1 MGVMGTLLGR
11 RPSNNA
17 SSSATLSASEG
28 RQPPSPEAQSFG
40 GDSAPT
46 AAVAAVNLNGSVTNS
61 GSGSGGAVA
70 MASGDTCNSS
80 YTSYCAGSGSTETAP
95 VSYEQQRRRQQQQ
108 QQMMIGDDMEEMGAI
123 SGSSGVAAVSPAR
136 RRLPSPSPM
145 PAGAER
151 MAQNLSQ
158 QPPAGGGGGQFQTDI
173 PSASVAETSANALGA
188 SAAAALAALPPPGQS
203 GPTSFRFSPPCPALD
218 GPSYASLSVDG
229 DVSCKSLGGRYLTFL
244 SASGGCGGA
253 GDGGDN
259 DAITDMATK
268 MMTSQPRNVALP
280 TKSALKV
287 GSLGTS
293 STASA
298 IPSVPN
304 GANGA
309 TSTAAASVAAGAAS
323 AIQRRLCVIDLEPFT
338 RDLGREE
345 EQYYASLVGGG
356 EEQKK
361 KKKSQLD
368 DSTATNSSGRSM
380 MVVDAEHDDSHEDG
394 ERAPLQGEVVVDRRF
409 TIGSTSSSSAAN
421 GARGDLKATPSL
433 PLTDPSL
440 LSQQYIEPLLRLPPP
455 AVPPHPSLSPEATG
469 MRGSQKI
476 AHERPSPSM
485 EHGHRNKR
493 RERVASRGATTAS
506 LQDGGSEHNI
516 SLAERLRRE
525 RQRLFSTG
533 VTQFG
538 WSRWDKGGGE
548 EGIRII
554 VPHRGNVYVQDGIGP
569 DAERSLRV
577 LYDKTM
583 LQNAAAQNSELRRS
597 GRRRGASKEC
607 GAVAAAHAK
616 DFGAIDPQLSPDGT
630 MVAFVVASEIYVMGC
645 EGQALV
651 ARNGADIMDVEASA
665 SVTDKYYDS
674 DSQVLTPLRLTFG
687 AVIGENNQDD
697 HDEDDDEEN
706 DDTDGF
712 SANSTDDDASETGT
726 EYSDPEIYDAGVGD
740 SLGQA
745 SRTQRRR
752 GRRRRKSRTNR
763 RRRNRN
769 PPSVTHG
776 LADFVAQ
783 EEMDRYRGFW
793 WDPSSS
799 GIVFARV
806 DESDIPPFRI
816 THQGKEGSFS
826 RDAPYEDH
834 RYPFAGEANPVVRLG
849 YVKIDRKSIPGAGF
863 IECSHSSGDED
874 ASMEDCNDKVDEST
888 QRMLADARTNWNG
901 VRWFDPPP
909 VASEYLARV
918 SWLPDGSACAQ
929 WQDRAQS
936 ALLLVKM
943 DPLSGRTSILHKEF
957 SDVWINLHHNMK
969 MLPRAIHPDEIG
981 DFPSDRKIPNPLP
994 EGSFSFL
1001 FASERTGYSHVYL
1014 YTHVGGTE
1022 QYLSD
1027 SHYAP
1032 GDDINEP
1039 EIAASAVLL
1048 RAISAGPWVVESIV
1062 GVDVTNDVV
1071 YVTGTY
1077 DSPLERHL
1085 YALPIIGS
1093 CARKG
1098 GVPDNG
1104 GTGVQQWR
1112 KRVVPS
1118 FSSVPASRSFRK
1130 SPSGSSCSSVG
1141 EGTVTSH
1148 KTPNEVKADAA
1159 FKLAGIPGPKPPD
1172 PTRLTIGRGM
1182 HNIAMDEA
1190 CRIIVDTTSDL
1201 DKPTCT
1207 SVYALPV
1214 GGPFAFSYC
1223 GGSETKRVKD
1233 GSAVRGTEA
1242 EAEDD
1247 DARTLRLLFVA
1258 YEAQIEDNTDS
1269 LPAKL
1274 SNIVSGIGSSS
1285 RLFPSLSP
1293 PEIISFSTS
1302 DCTETLYAALYKPDP
1317 TQYGPGP
1324 YPLVCAVYGGPH
1336 VQRVNR
1342 SWSQSA
1348 DMRAQHLRSLGFAV
1362 IKCDN
1367 RGSSRRGVAF
1377 EGAIR
1382 KRLGRLEVLDQVAA
1396 VRHLT
1401 HRGVADPS
1409 RVGIYGWSYGGYLS
1423 AMCLVRAPDVF
1434 HVAVAGAPV
1443 TSWDGYDTHYTERYM
1458 GLPSENSSGYRES
1471 AVFDHVP
1478 NMRGKL
1484 MIVHGLIDENVHFR
1498 HTARLINRLIAAG
1511 KDYDLLIF
1519 PDERHSPRRLRDRI
1533 YMEKR
1538 ISDYLVKNLLEQQ
1551 SIGVIRRVTAGSNA
1565 DGTMPGIG
1573 GIGVRQMPKL

>member
-1 MGVMGTLLGR
+1 MQKTTGGASGGPPTPERRRRRGGGSRSGGGAMGVMGTLLGR

-17 SSSATLSASEG
+17 SSSASEG
-28 RQPPSPEAQSFG
+28 RQPPPPDEAQSLG

-46 AAVAAVNLNGSVTNS
+46 AAVAAVDLNDSGIGSGIGS
-61 GSGSGGAVA
+61 GSGSGVA
-70 MASGDTCNSS
+70 IGSGDTCNSS
-80 YTSYCAGSGSTETAP
+80 YTSPYAGSGSTAP
-95 VSYEQQRRRQQQQ
+95 VSYEQQQQQQ
-108 QQMMIGDDMEEMGAI
+108 QHMMIGDDREEMGAML
-123 SGSSGVAAVSPAR
+123 GSNGVAAVSPSSNAAAAGPAR
-136 RRLPSPSPM
+136 RRLPSPSPV

-151 MAQNLSQ
+151 MAQNPRQ
-158 QPPAGGGGGQFQTDI
+158 QPPAGGGGGQLHTDI
-173 PSASVAETSANALGA
+173 PSASIAETSANALGA
-188 SAAAALAALPPPGQS
+188 STAAALAALPPPGQS

-229 DVSCKSLGGRYLTFL
+229 DISCKSLGGRYLTFL
-244 SASGGCGGA
+244 SASGGYGGD

-259 DAITDMATK
+259 DAMTDMATK
-268 MMTSQPRNVALP
+268 MVTSQPRNVALP

-293 STASA
+293 STAST
-298 IPSVPN
+298 IPFASS
-304 GANGA
+304 GANGT
-309 TSTAAASVAAGAAS
+309 TSTAAARVVAGAAS
-323 AIQRRLCVIDLEPFT
+323 GAASAMQRRLCVIDLEPFT
-338 RDLGREE
+338 RDLRREE
-345 EQYYASLVGGG
+345 EQYYAPLVRGGA
-356 EEQKK
+356 EQK

-368 DSTATNSSGRSM
+368 DNAATSSSGGSM
-380 MVVDAEHDDSHEDG
+380 MMVDDEHDDSHEDD
-394 ERAPLQGEVVVDRRF
+394 ERAPLQGEVVVDSDF
-409 TIGSTSSSSAAN
+409 TNGSTLLSAAAN
-421 GARGDLKATPSL
+421 GARGNIMATPSP
-433 PLTDPSL
+433 PLTDARL
-440 LSQQYIEPLLRLPPP
+440 LSRQYIEPLLRLSPP
-455 AVPPHPSLSPEATG
+455 AVPPHPSLSPEATR

-493 RERVASRGATTAS
+493 RERVASRGATAAS
-506 LQDGGSEHNI
+506 LQDGGSEHSI

-538 WSRWDKGGGE
+538 WSRWDKGSGE

-569 DAERSLRV
+569 DAERSLRI

-583 LQNAAAQNSELRRS
+583 LQNAVAQNTELRRS
-597 GRRRGASKEC
+597 GRRRRASKEY

-630 MVAFVVASEIYVMGC
+630 MVAFVVANEIYVMGC
-645 EGQALV
+645 EDHAV
-651 ARNGADIMDVEASA
+651 ASITDIH
-665 SVTDKYYDS
+665 DS
-674 DSQVLTPLRLTFG
+674 DSQVLTPFRLTFG
-687 AVIGENNQDD
+687 AVIGVDNEDD
-697 HDEDDDEEN
+697 DDEDDDEEN
-706 DDTDGF
+706 DDTGSF
-712 SANSTDDDASETGT
+712 SANSTDDASDTGT

-740 SLGQA
+740 ALGQA

-763 RRRNRN
+763 RRRRRY

-849 YVKIDRKSIPGAGF
+849 YVKINRKKIPGAGF
-863 IECSHSSGDED
+863 IEYSQSSDDED
-874 ASMEDCNDKVDEST
+874 APMEDCNDNVGEIT
-888 QRMLADARTNWNG
+888 QRMLANARANWNG

-943 DPLSGRTSILHKEF
+943 DLLSGRTSILHKEF

-969 MLPRAIHPDEIG
+969 ILPRAIHPDEIG
-981 DFPSDRKIPNPLP
+981 DFPSDRKVSNPLP

-1022 QYLSD
+1022 QYLSN

-1039 EIAASAVLL
+1039 EIATSAILL
-1048 RAISAGPWVVESIV
+1048 RAISAGPWVVESII
-1062 GVDVTNDVV
+1062 GVDMTNDVV

-1085 YALPIIGS
+1085 YALPILGS

-1098 GVPDNG
+1098 SVPDNG

-1130 SPSGSSCSSVG
+1130 SLSGSSGSSVG
-1141 EGTVTSH
+1141 EGTVTSQ
-1148 KTPNEVKADAA
+1148 KTPDEVKADAA
-1159 FKLAGIPGPKPPD
+1159 FKLAGIPGPKPPN

-1182 HNIAMDEA
+1182 HSIAMDEA

-1214 GGPFAFSYC
+1214 GGPFALSYC
-1223 GGSETKRVKD
+1223 GDSETKIKKG
-1233 GSAVRGTEA
+1233 GSAVQGTEA

-1247 DARTLRLLFVA
+1247 DAKYLRLLFVA

-1274 SNIVSGIGSSS
+1274 SNIVSGIGPFS
-1285 RLFPSLSP
+1285 RLYPSLSP

-1302 DCTETLYAALYKPDP
+1302 DGTETLYAALYKPDP

-1362 IKCDN
+1362 VKCDN

-1382 KRLGRLEVLDQVAA
+1382 KR
-1396 VRHLT
+1396 
-1401 HRGVADPS
+1401 S
-1409 RVGIYGWSYGGYLS
+1409 RQ
-1423 AMCLVRAPDVF
+1423 
-1434 HVAVAGAPV
+1434 
-1443 TSWDGYDTHYTERYM
+1443 T
-1458 GLPSENSSGYRES
+1458 
-1471 AVFDHVP
+1471 
-1478 NMRGKL
+1478 
-1484 MIVHGLIDENVHFR
+1484 
-1498 HTARLINRLIAAG
+1498 
-1511 KDYDLLIF
+1511 
-1519 PDERHSPRRLRDRI
+1519 
-1533 YMEKR
+1533 
-1538 ISDYLVKNLLEQQ
+1538 
-1551 SIGVIRRVTAGSNA
+1551 
-1565 DGTMPGIG
+1565 
-1573 GIGVRQMPKL
+1573 